1 MNQTIKIP
9 ETYSILKSTYIE
21 ELKSEAL
28 LLKHKKS
35 GARIAVLSNE
45 DINKVFNVAF
55 RTPPKDS
62 TGVAH
67 IL

>member
-28 LLKHKKS
+28 LLKHKK
-35 GARIAVLSNE
+35 AEHVLLF
-45 DINKVFNVAF
+45 IK
-55 RTPPKDS
+55 
-62 TGVAH
+62 
-67 IL
+67 

>member
-9 ETYSILKSTYIE
+9 EAYSILEKTYIE

-35 GARIAVLSNE
+35 GPVLQFYQMRI
-45 DINKVFNVAF
+45 
-55 RTPPKDS
+55 
-62 TGVAH
+62 
-67 IL
+67 